1 MLHMKTSRPQGF
13 TLIEL
18 MIAVVIIGVL
28 AAIAFP
34 SYTKYMQQTKRSDA
48 QVALTQ
54 MANTQE
60 KFFSDC
66 NHYATVLYGTSNQR
80 ACGTS
85 AASPAYSDGKL
96 AYNSSTNTTVT
107 SPDGH
112 YVITLTT
119 STVSC
124 PITSCYELIA
134 NPDATGASGKQ
145 AGNGKLKI
153 DSIGRKEWDKA
164 NNGTYSAKWTD
175 K

>member
-1 MLHMKTSRPQGF
+1 MKTSRSQGV

-18 MIAVVIIGVL
+18 MITVVIVGVL
-28 AAIAFP
+28 AAIAYP

-54 MANTQE
+54 MANMQE

-85 AASPAYSDGKL
+85 TASPAYSDGKL
-96 AYNSSTNTTVT
+96 ASNSSTSTTIT

-112 YVITLTT
+112 YVISLTA
-119 STVSC
+119 STVGC

-134 NPDATGASGKQ
+134 DPGATGASGKQ

-153 DSIGRKEWDKA
+153 DSVGTKLWDKA
-164 NNGTYSAKWTD
+164 NNGAYSAKWTD